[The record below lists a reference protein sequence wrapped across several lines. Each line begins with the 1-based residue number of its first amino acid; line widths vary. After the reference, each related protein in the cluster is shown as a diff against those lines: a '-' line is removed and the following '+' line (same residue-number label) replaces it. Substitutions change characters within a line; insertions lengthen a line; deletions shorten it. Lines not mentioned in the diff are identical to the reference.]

1 MYKTIFSVAFVAFG
15 LSTVSQASA
24 NCGPFGTIPE
34 ADFCVACATGQGLKV
49 SKQAICPLPIEM
61 QTFANEHP
69 NCTFGKYDPATCH
82 GVNFLRVRRHRTR

>member
-1 MYKTIFSVAFVAFG
+1 MGASMYKTIFSVAFVAFG

-49 SKQAICPLPIEM
+49 SNPDHAPRGALL
-61 QTFANEHP
+61 HVW
-69 NCTFGKYDPATCH
+69 AT
-82 GVNFLRVRRHRTR
+82 VARLRSV